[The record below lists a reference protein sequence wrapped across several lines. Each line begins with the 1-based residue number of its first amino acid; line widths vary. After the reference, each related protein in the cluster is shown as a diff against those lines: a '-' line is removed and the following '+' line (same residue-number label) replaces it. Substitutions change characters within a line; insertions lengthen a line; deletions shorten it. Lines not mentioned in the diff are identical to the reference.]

1 MGLSFLTPMLLGG
14 AALVAVPLVLHLIM
28 RRKPVKREFPA
39 LRFLRQKAVANR
51 RRLRLSH
58 LFLLL
63 LRMAALALLAVAL
76 ARPVLRG
83 AGWLADGEG
92 PVAAAFVFDTAP
104 RMLLREGNRTRLEQ
118 ATAMARALFQKLPP
132 ESKVAVLDTSGDA
145 AAFSPTIAAAA
156 ARIDRLAA
164 TTPAVSLA
172 QSLAAGLRLLDSSG
186 IPRREIYLFTDCS
199 RGAWDNAPPLDIAAS
214 HPDTSLLVV
223 DVGATSA
230 RNFAIDAVELSS
242 DRIPAGSPLGLTVAT
257 SRVGTDAVRAV
268 AVEMVGAD
276 GRSTRRAVK
285 PGAWKEGAGG
295 QIDFEITGLEPGI
308 RQGCVVIDG
317 TDDLEADNARCFTVE
332 VGAAARV
339 LVAAPAPASRTGLF
353 LSQAIA
359 PVTLAKAGQAAF
371 TVTVADVAELA
382 SLAWDDY
389 RGIVLVDPPPLP
401 PATWESLGQWVA
413 AGRGL
418 VVWLGPRAGDA
429 ARFNSE
435 ASQRVLGGDIVRVWR
450 AAGGDNYLAP
460 AALDHPM
467 LAAFRRVGDA
477 VPWQDFPVARH
488 WEFETSRAAPAGA
501 DADATANVVAAY
513 RNGLPAVIEHTLG
526 QGMVVTVTTP
536 VSQTADDPDAW
547 NTLATGFEPWPFV
560 MLANETLLRAIDT
573 ADDLNVVAGRP
584 ASLHVARPDVPAAFV
599 RPPSGDEF
607 PVAIDQARGVLTVTA
622 TQLPGNYSVRAGG
635 AAGGLVTGFSA
646 SLDPTA
652 TDFTRLNADSLATVW
667 GQGQRLARTE
677 AELVRDV
684 NLERVGAELF
694 GWIILLTALIMAADW
709 IVANRFYAPREE
721 IAAGASAAA
730 EFAAAAE
737 EATAADVKAGA
748 AVTRPAARA
757 NRSAGEPPPL
767 PEGVEQESG
776 A

>member
-14 AALVAVPLVLHLIM
+14 VALVAVPLALHLIM
-28 RRKPVKREFPA
+28 RQKPVKREFPA

-58 LFLLL
+58 LLLLL
-63 LRMAALALLAVAL
+63 LRMAALALLALAL

-92 PVAAAFVFDTAP
+92 PVAAAFIFDTAP

-118 ATAMARALFQKLPP
+118 AAAMARVLFQKLPP
-132 ESKVAVLDTSGDA
+132 ESKVAVLDTSGGM

-164 TTPAVSLA
+164 TTPAASLS
-172 QSLAAGLRLLDSSG
+172 QSLAASLRLLASSG

-214 HPDTSLLVV
+214 HPDTSLLIV
-223 DVGATSA
+223 DVGATAA
-230 RNFAIDAVELSS
+230 RNYAIDAVELSS
-242 DRIPAGSPLGLTVAT
+242 DRIPAGAALGLTVAT
-257 SRVGTDAVRAV
+257 SRVGSDAGRAV
-268 AVEMVGAD
+268 AVEMIGAD
-276 GRSTRRAVK
+276 GRPVRRSVK

-295 QIDFEITGLEPGI
+295 QLDFEITGLEPGI
-308 RQGCVVIDG
+308 RQGRVVIDG

-339 LVAAPAPASRTGLF
+339 LVAAPSPASRTGLF

-359 PVTLAKAGQAAF
+359 PVALAKAGKAAF
-371 TVTVADVAELA
+371 EVTLTDVSELA
-382 SLAWDDY
+382 SLAWDDF

-401 PATWESLGQWVA
+401 PATWDLLSQWVA
-413 AGRGL
+413 TGRGL
-418 VVWLGPRAGDA
+418 VVWLGPKAGDA
-429 ARFNSE
+429 ARFNSD
-435 ASQRVLGGDIVRVWR
+435 ASQRVLGGGIVRVWR

-488 WEFETSRAAPAGA
+488 WEFALAPDAAAG
-501 DADATANVVAAY
+501 DATAQVVAAY
-513 RNGLPAVIEHTLG
+513 RNGLPAVIEHKLG

-536 VSQTADDPDAW
+536 VSQAADDSDAW

-584 ASLHVARPDVPAAFV
+584 ASLHVARHDTPAAFV
-599 RPPSGDEF
+599 KPPSGDEF
-607 PVAIDQARGVLTVTA
+607 PVAVDQARGAITVTA
-622 TQLPGNYSVRAGG
+622 TQVPGNYSVRAGG
-635 AAGGLVTGFSA
+635 AAAGVATGFSA
-646 SLDPTA
+646 NLDPSA
-652 TDFTRLNADSLATVW
+652 TDFTRLRADGLAAVW
-667 GQGQRLARTE
+667 GQNQRLARTE

-694 GWIILLTALIMAADW
+694 GWIILLTAAVMAADW

-721 IAAGASAAA
+721 VAAGASAAA
-730 EFAAAAE
+730 EFAAAAG
-737 EATAADVKAGA
+737 EAAADAAKPGAVGTRAGA
-748 AVTRPAARA
+748 RAGRP
-757 NRSAGEPPPL
+757 AGEPPPL
-767 PEGVEQESG
+767 PDAVEQEAG
-776 A
+776 V

>member
-1 MGLSFLTPMLLGG
+1 MGLSFITPLLLGG
-14 AALVAVPLVLHLIM
+14 AAFVAVPIVLHLVM
-28 RRKPVKREFPA
+28 RRRPVPHEFPA
-39 LRFLRQKAVANR
+39 LRFLRERAVANR

-58 LFLLL
+58 LLLL
-63 LRMAALALLAVAL
+63 LVRMAAILLVAAAL

-118 ATAMARALFQKLPP
+118 AATMARVLFQKLPAG
-132 ESKVAVLDTSGDA
+132 SKVAVVDTAGGA

-156 ARIDRLAA
+156 ARIDRLAVA
-164 TTPAVSLA
+164 APAASLS
-172 QSLAAGLRLLDSSG
+172 QSLANGLRLLAGSEMV
-186 IPRREIYLFTDCS
+186 RREVYLFTDCS

-223 DVGATSA
+223 DVGATAA

-242 DRIPAGSPLGLTVAT
+242 DRLPAGAPLGLTVAS
-257 SRVGTDAVRAV
+257 SRVGTDANRTVT
-268 AVEMVGAD
+268 VEMIGAD
-276 GRSTRRAVK
+276 GRATRRAMK
-285 PGAWKEGAGG
+285 PGTWKEGAGS
-295 QIDFEITGLEPGI
+295 QLDFEITGLEPGI
-308 RQGCVVIDG
+308 RQGRVVIDG
-317 TDDLEADNARCFTVE
+317 DDDLEADNARSFTVE

-359 PVTLAKAGQAAF
+359 PVALAKAGKAAF
-371 TVTVADVAELA
+371 EVTVADCGEL
-382 SLAWDDY
+382 SSIAWDDF

-401 PATWESLGQWVA
+401 PATWELLGQWVA

-418 VVWLGPRAGDA
+418 VVWLGPGAGDA

-435 ASQRVLGGDIVRVWR
+435 ASRRVLGGGIVRVWR
-450 AAGGDNYLAP
+450 AAGGDNFLAP

-477 VPWQDFPVARH
+477 VPWQDFPVGRH
-488 WEFETSRAAPAGA
+488 WEFEPTPDAPAA
-501 DADATANVVAAY
+501 ADATADATAHVVAAY
-513 RNGLPAVIEHTLG
+513 RNGLPAVVEHKLG

-536 VSQTADDPDAW
+536 VSQAADDPDAW

-573 ADDLNVVAGRP
+573 ADDLNIVAGRP
-584 ASLHVARPDVPAAFV
+584 ASLHVARRDVPAAFV
-599 RPPSGDEF
+599 RPPSGEEF
-607 PVAIDQARGVLTVTA
+607 PVAIDQSRGAITVTA
-622 TQLPGNYSVRAGG
+622 TQMPGNYSVRAGG
-635 AAGGLVTGFSA
+635 AAGGVATGFSA
-646 SLDPTA
+646 NLDSSA
-652 TDFTRLNADSLATVW
+652 TDFRRLSPDSLASLW
-667 GQGQRLARTE
+667 GQGHRLARTE

-694 GWIILLTALIMAADW
+694 GWIILLVAAVMAADW
-709 IVANRFYAPREE
+709 IVANRFYAPRDE
-721 IAAGASAAA
+721 IAAGSSPAA
-730 EFAAAAE
+730 EFAEAAGEAAAAE
-737 EATAADVKAGA
+737 AKVGA
-748 AVTRPAARA
+748 KVGTGTPR
-757 NRSAGEPPPL
+757 PPPL
-767 PEGVEQESG
+767 PDAVEQEAG